1 MTSGLRNRARYNGCT
16 LFPAPSR
23 ALLAFAAALL
33 ACTGSRARAAEGE
46 PPLDQLIEIN
56 SEALIGAET
65 SVKTD
70 LGVVFDFKERKGL
83 FNKVFQTRGGAKAFV
98 SKLEEAKGTVPGQ
111 KLLDKAEDV
120 FSVLCIDSGTAR
132 SKFEL
137 EGDWRIRFKAKI
149 PSLVPAAALSL
160 QMNADGKSYLQTNF
174 FHDLIISDGGKKK
187 QKVTPHKDL
196 QGDPLSWFDK
206 TAEKGVDIEIEMKE
220 KKLSIFMSPP
230 KREHAKGRGEGRRGR
245 GGKGK
250 DNEKEKDGDGPG
262 RLEVISQ
269 EEIEKPVSGGIA
281 LSFQKLSFLLGDFK
295 IEGKLSRSWA
305 EEGIAK
311 LRKEGKLKL
320 KKEEKPAP
328 AAVAAGDSKGKKGE
342 KAGGK
347 TSLEEPDPEAE
358 DDL

>member
-1 MTSGLRNRARYNGCT
+1 V
-16 LFPAPSR
+16 
-23 ALLAFAAALL
+23 
-33 ACTGSRARAAEGE
+33 CTGSRFGAAEGE
-46 PPLDQLIEIN
+46 PSLDQLIEIN
-56 SEALIGAET
+56 AEALIGAET

-83 FNKVFQTRGGAKAFV
+83 FNKVFQIRGSPKAFL
-98 SKLEEAKGTVPGQ
+98 SKLEDAKATLPGQ

-120 FSVLCIDSGTAR
+120 FSVVCIDSGTAL
-132 SKFEL
+132 SNFEL
-137 EGDWRIRFKAKI
+137 EGDWRIKFKAKI
-149 PSLVPAAALSL
+149 PSLVPAASLSF
-160 QMNADGKSYLQTNF
+160 QMNLDGKSFLQTNF
-174 FHDLIISDGGKKK
+174 FHDLIVSDGGKKK
-187 QKVTPHKDL
+187 QKLTPHKEL
-196 QGDPLSWFDK
+196 QGDPLQWFDK
-206 TAEKGVDIEIEMKE
+206 TSEKGVDIEIEMKG

-230 KREHAKGRGEGRRGR
+230 KENSKDQRREGRKGRW
-245 GGKGK
+245 KGK
-250 DNEKEKDGDGPG
+250 EKEKEKEKEGDGPG

-269 EEIEKPVSGGIA
+269 EEIEKPAAGRIA

-305 EEGIAK
+305 DEGIAK

-320 KKEEKPAP
+320 KREEKPAP

-342 KAGGK
+342 KTGGK